1 MCGKDEFMHD
11 VRDAER
17 AAIALEHA
25 AVRKVITGY
34 KAFTHDLRPPVR
46 GGEPVWTGEL
56 PHELPVVKLDAS
68 AEECGAGV
76 PTREAIPRNYN
87 LVSPLSCRVM
97 WLVEGFKDARGCLD
111 DATEIRDQMQSR
123 IDDLAAENSILLAA
137 RFGTA
142 AEETQRGIEAAV
154 ERGQRGPSFDI
165 ARFASLIEAVHLART
180 LLPHGSFYLPRQS
193 EENVFQCQGC
203 QLWIHARLE
212 DCGSCPAHKQDCP
225 VAKIERALADVPEAV
240 RDVLARLQRLA
251 DIERR
256 TA

>member
-1 MCGKDEFMHD
+1 MNLTIPELETLHNVGRWLSNTSRELLEARREIARLYDSD
-11 VRDAER
+11 TTRR
-17 AAIALEHA
+17 AIS
-25 AVRKVITGY
+25 
-34 KAFTHDLRPPVR
+34 DLLTEVN
-46 GGEPVWTGEL
+46 GV
-56 PHELPVVKLDAS
+56 LD
-68 AEECGAGV
+68 GAGV
-76 PTREAIPRNYN
+76 PSREAIPRSYN

-97 WLVEGFKDARGCLD
+97 WLVEGFKDARGWLD

-142 AEETQRGIEAAV
+142 SEETQRGIEAAV